1 MGAPLTHERPDGTGP
16 NQYLV
21 RIWRWVPWWPTHPMK
36 RMLRP
41 AWTLAP
47 LGAVLALSI
56 GAVPVGAAE
65 APAAPEPWDPTPWVA
80 LGSGLVIATL
90 VAADA
95 KADRRGA

>member
-1 MGAPLTHERPDGTGP
+1 
-16 NQYLV
+16 
-21 RIWRWVPWWPTHPMK
+21 MK
-36 RMLRP
+36 RTLRP

-47 LGAVLALSI
+47 AGAVLALCI
-56 GAVPVGAAE
+56 GVAQVGAAE
-65 APAAPEPWDPTPWVA
+65 APAAAPEPWDPTPWVA